1 MSKNVV
7 IQWDC
12 KIFKSTITLEQRDER
27 AWLFAFW
34 YRFMEVKYSLKNMGM
49 VKNGCDHSG
58 LRTLKL
64 AVS

>member
-1 MSKNVV
+1 MKEP
-7 IQWDC
+7 D
-12 KIFKSTITLEQRDER
+12 FLHFD
-27 AWLFAFW
+27 
-34 YRFMEVKYSLKNMGM
+34 MEVKYSLKNMGM